1 MLYSYENTLHI
12 FWIFYIDLTSV
23 CLQSKQIAM
32 ESNLTGFETQKV
44 KKGSY
49 LGAPKQII
57 NTSPT
62 ATWKPLLGPV
72 QHITTKIKGR
82 EVREY

>member
-1 MLYSYENTLHI
+1 
-12 FWIFYIDLTSV
+12 
-23 CLQSKQIAM
+23 M
-32 ESNLTGFETQKV
+32 ESNLTGFQTQKV

-62 ATWKPLLGPV
+62 ATWELLLGSV
-72 QHITTKIKGR
+72 QHITTKVKGR
-82 EVREY
+82 EMREY

>member
-1 MLYSYENTLHI
+1 MDKFKFNLSSGRLQCLAEQGNTAWLRIHTMY
-12 FWIFYIDLTSV
+12 FLNFFYGADL
-23 CLQSKQIAM
+23 CLQSQKIAM
-32 ESNLTGFETQKV
+32 ELNLIGFETQKV

-62 ATWKPLLGPV
+62 ATQELL
-72 QHITTKIKGR
+72 
-82 EVREY
+82 